1 MVGTYVAP
9 VVDVVVHVVG
19 ETASVQRYQRPLI
32 DNCPDPD
39 ADRHV
44 PAAAVRVW
52 PTCAGPGTV
61 GLVMASGA
69 ATTGSSTCQAPPK
82 YGEESSSASWAA
94 AGGSLSMR

>member
-1 MVGTYVAP
+1 MLGTYVAP
-9 VVDVVVHVVG
+9 LADVAVHDVV
-19 ETASVQRYQRPLI
+19 EPASAHRYQRPLM

-44 PAAAVRVW
+44 PTAPVRVAS
-52 PTCAGPGTV
+52 TCATPVTV
-61 GLVMASGA
+61 GLVSASGG
-69 ATTGSSTCQAPPK
+69 ATTGSSMSRAPPK